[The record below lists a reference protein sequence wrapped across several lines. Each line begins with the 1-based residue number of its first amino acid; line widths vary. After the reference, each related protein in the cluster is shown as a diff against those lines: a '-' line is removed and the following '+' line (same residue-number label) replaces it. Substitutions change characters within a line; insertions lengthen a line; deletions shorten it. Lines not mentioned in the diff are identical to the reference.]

1 MAKFTKHVGRHSGT
15 GQRLSVVFLQ
25 LPDDKENALV
35 VYSDSLP
42 DRYHDDFMTAL
53 ESPEGQEGANLY
65 EVLAR
70 KVFWH
75 GTTMLDTLHKER
87 HLVKVPTAQ
96 VIMMPNSNTSIPL
109 DDILAQMDQPEEV
122 TTATNDTT
130 QDRTSS
136 LVDDNIEDSQKDENR
151 QIAQNLL
158 IQAGLL
164 DTEAAAKRKEA
175 YKYDPSLAKVVDK
188 TTKAKVRVTS
198 TATNEDGTPVKRGR
212 GRPKKSEA

>member
-1 MAKFTKHVGRHSGT
+1 MAFIKHVGRHAGT

-42 DRYHDDFMTAL
+42 DRYHDDFMQAV

-87 HLVKVPTAQ
+87 HLVKVPTSSI
-96 VIMMPNSNTSIPL
+96 IMNPNSNTSIPL
-109 DDILAQMDQPEEV
+109 DDILAQMENPTEV
-122 TTATNDTT
+122 ETSTNDTT
-130 QDRTSS
+130 QTPPSS
-136 LVDDNIEDSQKDENR
+136 QVDENVAES
-151 QIAQNLL
+151 QQDENKAIAQNLL
-158 IQAGLL
+158 IQADLL
-164 DTEAAAKRKEA
+164 MQDAEKKRKEA
-175 YKYDPSLAKVVDK
+175 YSYDPSLAPKK
-188 TTKAKVRVTS
+188 EAKAKVRVTKS
-198 TATNEDGTPVKRGR
+198 TDGSVPKRGR
-212 GRPKKSEA
+212 GRPKKVAD